1 MQHVELASEN
11 APLEQFLKA
20 TSTKLTQKNVQN
32 AVLVPTFAR
41 LVQSALNNDFQ
52 SLHKKENERTPKTE
66 SFLFFSAENLRK
78 NSKNTSNN
86 PLSISNIKKNKE
98 IIAKIKKILVLLHPE
113 NEKKI
118 I

>member
-1 MQHVELASEN
+1 MQLVELASEN

-52 SLHKKENERTPKTE
+52 SLHKRENERTPKNGVL
-66 SFLFFSAENLRK
+66 SLFSAEYLYK
-78 NSKNTSNN
+78 NSKNTNN
-86 PLSISNIKKNKE
+86 NTLSINDIKKIQKN
-98 IIAKIKKILVLLHPE
+98 IAKIKKILVLLHPE